1 MKEAAQRDAMEK
13 FKRTERGLVY
23 AARDHF
29 VDSKAKVRLWPVTVA
44 CGRNGGQGGTA
55 RPFGRHQ
62 VEEEG
67 RRTNE
72 VHEGQ

>member
-44 CGRNGGQGGTA
+44 VSQT
-55 RPFGRHQ
+55 P
-62 VEEEG
+62 V
-67 RRTNE
+67 
-72 VHEGQ
+72 